1 MRRGRGIVTPWSL
14 RRAVARAARSHAAG
28 GGRRA
33 APAVEGDAL
42 AQADEPPAV
51 AARPVVAAPVVADHE
66 LDGLRLVVDAHDRA
80 RGGRV
85 AHDVDERLL
94 DDAKGGGVDAGRQVE
109 GVAAHV
115 ELDRQPGRAH
125 ALHERPDPL
134 QRGLRRQRELL
145 VAAPQDAEQAAQ
157 LPERLSAGLLDRGDG
172 GAGARGVGRHGAL
185 GGRGLDEHD
194 RHVVGDDV
202 VQLARDPGALAQDR
216 RRLARGAVAL
226 DLARLLVQ
234 ASVERVARAQHA
246 AGERR
251 DADRHDRHPGDAAR
265 HVAGHALEHRGR
277 REHADRGDAADHE
290 IARGRPQTDQED
302 ADHAQEDR
310 DLGGVEQASAYG
322 RLDHEEQ
329 VDGEQA
335 GQGRAPREGQRHRG
349 QDREDERDRADA
361 GVLGDR
367 RLGELGEG
375 EEEGERGQHALGL
388 ERAPGGVRESPAA
401 HPRGR

>member
-277 REHADRGDAADHE
+277 REHATAATPPITRSRVGARRPTRKMPTTHRKTATSE
-290 IARGRPQTDQED
+290 ELSRRPPMAAWITKSRSTASRLARGAR
-302 ADHAQEDR
+302 HAK
-310 DLGGVEQASAYG
+310 ASG
-322 RLDHEEQ
+322 T
-329 VDGEQA
+329 
-335 GQGRAPREGQRHRG
+335 
-349 QDREDERDRADA
+349 
-361 GVLGDR
+361 
-367 RLGELGEG
+367 
-375 EEEGERGQHALGL
+375 
-388 ERAPGGVRESPAA
+388 GVRTAKTSVTARTPACSGPT
-401 HPRGR
+401 PR